1 MEAKFITLEGIEGSG
16 KTSSIKSI
24 TDILDN
30 KNTNYVIT
38 REPGGSSIGNELRS
52 ILLDPNTEIS
62 SEVELMLM
70 LADRKDHVEKVV
82 LPNLEA
88 GNWVISD
95 RFMDSSFA
103 YQGGGRGLDKE
114 TINTFSKNLKFPIP
128 DLTLLFDVPVE
139 TSLSR
144 VKVRGKLDR
153 FEQEDVVF
161 HNRIREA
168 YLKLAKENISRI
180 QIVDSSQE
188 IERMLKNVEQ
198 IIKTFING
206 DLVFER
212 I

>member
-95 RFMDSSFA
+95 
-103 YQGGGRGLDKE
+103 L
-114 TINTFSKNLKFPIP
+114 
-128 DLTLLFDVPVE
+128 
-139 TSLSR
+139 SLI
-144 VKVRGKLDR
+144 
-153 FEQEDVVF
+153 
-161 HNRIREA
+161 HI
-168 YLKLAKENISRI
+168 
-180 QIVDSSQE
+180 
-188 IERMLKNVEQ
+188 
-198 IIKTFING
+198 
-206 DLVFER
+206 
-212 I
+212 

>member
-24 TDILDN
+24 TDFLDN

-38 REPGGSSIGNELRS
+38 REPGGSSIGKELRS
-52 ILLDPNTEIS
+52 ILLDPNTKIS

-70 LADRKDHVEKVV
+70 LADRKDHVEKII

-103 YQGGGRGLDKE
+103 YQGGGRGLDRE
-114 TINTFSKNLKFPIP
+114 IINAFSTNLKLPKP

-139 TSLSR
+139 ISLSR
-144 VKVRGKLDR
+144 VKARGELDR
-153 FEQEDVVF
+153 FEQEEVAF

-180 QIVDSSQE
+180 QIIDSSQE
-188 IERMLKNVEQ
+188 IESMLKSVEQ
-198 IIKTFING
+198 IIETFFNG
-206 DLVFER
+206 S
-212 I
+212 